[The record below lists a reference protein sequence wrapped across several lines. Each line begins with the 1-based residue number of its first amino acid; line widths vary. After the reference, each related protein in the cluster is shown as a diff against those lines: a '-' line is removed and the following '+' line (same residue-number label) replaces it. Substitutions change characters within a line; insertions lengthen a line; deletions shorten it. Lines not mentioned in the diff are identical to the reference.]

1 MMILTGLEGGKGGS
15 DFMEIKKV
23 AVIGSGIL
31 GTQIAIQSA
40 HFGYDVTVYDS
51 DPASFEK
58 AHQDLKTVLSKA
70 VGKPLFTPEQW
81 EEEAQKVRHCSDL
94 ADALGEA
101 DLVIEA
107 VPEDVEIK
115 RKVFAKIDGLAPRE
129 AILATN
135 SSSIPISKIESAT
148 TRPEQCLNLHFYFP
162 AMGTTMVDVMGG
174 SRTTAETF
182 VAGKAWVRSIGCIP
196 LTVKKEILGFCFNRV
211 WRAIK
216 RETLYMWAEGFVD
229 FMDVDRAW
237 MIFTG
242 MPQGPFG
249 IMDNV
254 GLDVVYN
261 IEMVYYNESKDSK
274 DQPPQVL
281 RDMVDR
287 NELGRKTGKGFYT
300 YPDPVYQS
308 PDFLK

>member
-1 MMILTGLEGGKGGS
+1 MK
-15 DFMEIKKV
+15 IKKV
-23 AVIGSGIL
+23 AVVGSGIL
-31 GTQIAIQSA
+31 GTQIAVQSA

-58 AHQDLKTVLSKA
+58 AHQDLKTVLGKA
-70 VGKPLFTPEQW
+70 VGKPLFTSELW
-81 EEEAQKVRHCSDL
+81 EEEAQKVRLCPDL
-94 ADALGEA
+94 TDALSEA

-115 RKVFAKIDGLAPRE
+115 RKVFAKIDGLAPLG

-135 SSSIPISKIESAT
+135 SSSIPISRIESST
-148 TRPEQCLNLHFYFP
+148 NRPEQCLNLHFYFP

-174 SRTTAETF
+174 TKTTPDTFET
-182 VAGKAWVRSIGCIP
+182 GKAWVRSIGCVP

-216 RETLYMWAEGFVD
+216 RETLHMWAEGFVD
-229 FMDVDRAW
+229 FKDVDRGW
-237 MIFTG
+237 MIFSG

-249 IMDNV
+249 LMDNV

-261 IEMVYYNESKDSK
+261 IEMVYYNESKDPK
-274 DQPPQVL
+274 DQPPQAL
-281 RDMVDR
+281 KDMVDR

-300 YPDPVYQS
+300 YPDPVYERS
-308 PDFLK
+308 DFLK

>member
-1 MMILTGLEGGKGGS
+1 
-15 DFMEIKKV
+15 MEIKKV

-70 VGKPLFTPEQW
+70 VGKPLFTPELW
-81 EEEAQKVRHCSDL
+81 EEEAQKVRLCPDL
-94 ADALGEA
+94 TDALSEA

-115 RKVFAKIDGLAPRE
+115 RKVFAKIDGLAPLG

-135 SSSIPISKIESAT
+135 SSSIPVSKIESAT
-148 TRPEQCLNLHFYFP
+148 TRPEKCLNLHFYFP

-174 SRTTAETF
+174 TKTTPDTFET
-182 VAGKAWVRSIGCIP
+182 GKAWVRSIGCIP

-216 RETLYMWAEGFVD
+216 RETLHMWAEGFVD
-229 FMDVDRAW
+229 FMDVDRGW
-237 MIFTG
+237 MIFSG

-249 IMDNV
+249 LMDNV

-261 IEMVYYNESKDSK
+261 IEMVYYNESKDPK

-281 RDMVDR
+281 KDMVDR

-300 YPDPVYQS
+300 YPDPVYER

>member
-1 MMILTGLEGGKGGS
+1 MGQ
-15 DFMEIKKV
+15 EIRKV

-31 GTQIAIQSA
+31 GTQIAVQSA
-40 HFGYDVTVYDS
+40 HFGYDVSVYDS
-51 DPASFEK
+51 DTASFGK

-70 VGKPLFTPEQW
+70 VGKPLFTPVQW
-81 EEEAQKVRHCSDL
+81 EEEAQKVKLCSDL
-94 ADALGEA
+94 TDALSEA

-115 RKVFAKIDGLAPRE
+115 RKVFAEIDGLAPRG

-174 SRTTAETF
+174 TRTSADTF
-182 VAGKAWVRSIGCIP
+182 ASGKAWVRSIGCIP

-216 RETLYMWAEGFVD
+216 RETLYMWANGFVD

-249 IMDNV
+249 LMDNV

-261 IEMVYYNESKDSK
+261 IEMVYYNESKDPK
-274 DQPPQVL
+274 DHPPETL
-281 RDMVDR
+281 KAMVDR
-287 NELGRKTGKGFYT
+287 KELGRKTGKGFYT
-300 YPDPVYQS
+300 YPDPVYERS
-308 PDFLK
+308 DFLK

>member
-1 MMILTGLEGGKGGS
+1 MK
-15 DFMEIKKV
+15 IKKV
-23 AVIGSGIL
+23 AVVGSGIL
-31 GTQIAIQSA
+31 GTQIAVQSA

-58 AHQDLKTVLSKA
+58 AHQDLKTVLGKA
-70 VGKPLFTPEQW
+70 VGKPLFTPELW
-81 EEEAQKVRHCSDL
+81 EEEAQKVRLCPDL
-94 ADALGEA
+94 TDALSEA

-115 RKVFAKIDGLAPRE
+115 RKVFAKIDGLAPLG

-135 SSSIPISKIESAT
+135 SSSIPISRIESST
-148 TRPEQCLNLHFYFP
+148 NRPEQCLNLHFYFP

-174 SRTTAETF
+174 TKTTPDTFET
-182 VAGKAWVRSIGCIP
+182 GKAWVRSIGCVP

-216 RETLYMWAEGFVD
+216 RETLHMWAEGFVD
-229 FMDVDRAW
+229 FKDVDRGW
-237 MIFTG
+237 MIFSG

-249 IMDNV
+249 LMDNV

-261 IEMVYYNESKDSK
+261 IEMVYYNESKDPK
-274 DQPPQVL
+274 DQPPQAL
-281 RDMVDR
+281 KDMVDR

-300 YPDPVYQS
+300 YPDPVYERS
-308 PDFLK
+308 DFLK

>member
-1 MMILTGLEGGKGGS
+1 MK
-15 DFMEIKKV
+15 IKKV
-23 AVIGSGIL
+23 AVVGSGIL
-31 GTQIAIQSA
+31 GTQIAVQSA

-58 AHQDLKTVLSKA
+58 AHQDLKTVLGKA
-70 VGKPLFTPEQW
+70 VGKPLFTPELW
-81 EEEAQKVRHCSDL
+81 EEEAQKVRLCPDL
-94 ADALGEA
+94 TDALSEA

-115 RKVFAKIDGLAPRE
+115 RKVFAKIDGLAPLG

-135 SSSIPISKIESAT
+135 SSSIPISRIESST
-148 TRPEQCLNLHFYFP
+148 NRPEQCLNLHFYFP

-174 SRTTAETF
+174 TKTTPDTFET
-182 VAGKAWVRSIGCIP
+182 GKAWVRSIGCVP

-216 RETLYMWAEGFVD
+216 RETLHMWAEGFVD
-229 FMDVDRAW
+229 FMDVDRGW
-237 MIFTG
+237 MIFSG

-249 IMDNV
+249 LMDNV

-261 IEMVYYNESKDSK
+261 IEMVYYNESKDPK
-274 DQPPQVL
+274 DQPPQAL
-281 RDMVDR
+281 KDMVDR

-300 YPDPVYQS
+300 YPDPVYERS
-308 PDFLK
+308 DFLK